1 MAPEQ
6 NIDALTAQALD
17 VITRLA
23 DAEFGR
29 SDLAPDARLLDDLHL
44 DSLELTVLAVGLED
58 HFRVKLSEHDTLGI
72 VTVAD
77 LARLVA
83 RRALETA
90 SGAGSPG
97 EGGAS

>member
-1 MAPEQ
+1 M
-6 NIDALTAQALD
+6 
-17 VITRLA
+17 TRLA
-23 DAEFGR
+23 DEEFGR
-29 SDLAPDARLLDDLHL
+29 SDLTPDARLLDDLHL

-83 RRALETA
+83 RRALAGATGQGTPAGEEVPGDRAPGA
-90 SGAGSPG
+90 SG
-97 EGGAS
+97 EGAS